1 MFIGQLFGEDL
12 YAVMSNAGILIFII
26 TILLLMTE
34 VDKDIIASNDEANFL
49 VQVAQKGDQIR
60 VLSPSTPAQPIF
72 QDEEMVI
79 KNDVAS
85 TTTVEQVSGATDTNG
100 AAVLHHDSQIQN
112 NVVADEQSANEAAGS
127 TVDDENK
134 RRGSIEIIASG
145 EEDQSQSNSN
155 DAQTSR

>member
-72 QDEEMVI
+72 EDEEMVI
-79 KNDVAS
+79 KNDAS
-85 TTTVEQVSGATDTNG
+85 TTVEQVSGATDTNG

-155 DAQTSR
+155 DAQASR